1 MSAAEASD
9 FAMGAL
15 EALQRASPRS
25 LAVTLRHCAAVAAA
39 VRAGD
44 RGPSHTAHAGFW
56 LSGAHQRCCVQR
68 SDPESAQTLP
78 TDLSPIRWQLPRC
91 PRLYALAVRR

>member
-1 MSAAEASD
+1 MDGVSAAEASE

-25 LAVTLRHCAAVAAA
+25 LAVTLRHFAAVAAA

-44 RGPSHTAHAGFW
+44 RGPPVQHILASGCLAHISAAAC
-56 LSGAHQRCCVQR
+56 SGQPLNLLKPYPLTRAPSGDSYRVVC
-68 SDPESAQTLP
+68 L
-78 TDLSPIRWQLPRC
+78 
-91 PRLYALAVRR
+91 